1 MSWLGDTL
9 IMFTSPNQD
18 EFKHSNGACGTWRG
32 IFLQSMNTCERY
44 ISSTYPAEYLSHMLR
59 THLQGLQAFFLN
71 HTFHK
76 FVILISSL
84 RIKSTRPPDCI
95 KCNQRRRRSLPRKS
109 SIKRALAQI
118 SVHSCLF
125 SVCEQWKQC
134 YDNFYRWQISL
145 SKCKTNT
152 GWCFLLWISKMIA
165 HIDKIY
171 MWLIKICNPQFRQ
184 MKVK

>member
-1 MSWLGDTL
+1 M
-9 IMFTSPNQD
+9 N
-18 EFKHSNGACGTWRG
+18 SNTAMVHVVHGG
-32 IFLQSMNTCERY
+32 
-44 ISSTYPAEYLSHMLR
+44 
-59 THLQGLQAFFLN
+59 AFFFNPWILVNDTSLVLLSIEVTWSWRIFKACKLFSWN

-76 FVILISSL
+76 FVIWISSL
-84 RIKSTRPPDCI
+84 RIKSSRPPDCI
-95 KCNQRRRRSLPRKS
+95 KCNQIRRRSLPRKS
-109 SIKRALAQI
+109 SIKRALALI

-152 GWCFLLWISKMIA
+152 GWCFLLWIYKMIA